1 MNNIQDIIKATRK
14 GNREAQFE
22 IFGPGFHTFH
32 KVVKSKKVYNRHNSK
47 KISYEL
53 S

>member
-1 MNNIQDIIKATRK
+1 MNTVPDIIKATRK

-32 KVVKSKKVYNRHNSK
+32 TVVKSKKVYSRKNY
-47 KISYEL
+47 KIEY
-53 S
+53 

>member
-1 MNNIQDIIKATRK
+1 MDKIGKTSDVIKATRK

-32 KVVKSKKVYNRHNSK
+32 KVVKSKKAYNRKNF
-47 KISYEL
+47 KIEY
-53 S
+53 

>member
-1 MNNIQDIIKATRK
+1 MNTINDIIKATRK

-32 KVVKSKKVYNRHNSK
+32 KVVKSKKVYNRNKYK
-47 KISYEL
+47 KIEY
-53 S
+53 